1 MLVKFERNGIQY
13 EKHGAK
19 YFCWPVGF
27 KGQRRQI
34 KKAEYVAA
42 LEIVKYANQFGCEV
56 IK

>member
-34 KKAEYVAA
+34 KKSRV
-42 LEIVKYANQFGCEV
+42 CRS